1 MPHTLL
7 TPRIFFAGLTQAALC
22 DRRLTQGAQGKSY
35 FESFCKTT
43 RRSALLAGLA
53 LALAACGGSPSGETV
68 IPSTFDVAQLQGRWV
83 TGTGVTPGYTTLILP
98 PQAGSATAWVLAQD
112 AGSLTRLSLAGGA
125 ALSVSGKSY
134 SLTGAALGQPVSTG
148 ASAAAN
154 LTAVPKTLT
163 FSNLS
168 ASTSPIALSL
178 SDGLTGA
185 PPQADV
191 SGNWSAS
198 AGNGA
203 QEVNWS
209 LNASGT
215 ISGSSTTGCVW
226 SGTLL
231 ARVDARLYNASM
243 TENCAGTINQ
253 FSGVATV
260 NADKSRLTVVGT
272 LIDESRALVLLFA
285 HRS

>member
-7 TPRIFFAGLTQAALC
+7 TPRISFAGLTQAVLC
-22 DRRLTQGAQGKSY
+22 DRRATQGALRKSY
-35 FESFCKTT
+35 FESFCQTT

-83 TGTGVTPGYTTLILP
+83 TGTGVTPGYTTLVLP
-98 PQAGSATAWVLAQD
+98 PQAGSAPAWVLAQD
-112 AGSLTRLSLAGGA
+112 AGSLTRLNLVGGA
-125 ALSVSGKSY
+125 TLSVSGKSY
-134 SLTGAALGQPVSTG
+134 SLTSAALGQPVSTG
-148 ASAAAN
+148 ASAVAN
-154 LTAVPKTLT
+154 LTASPKTLT
-163 FSNLS
+163 LSNL
-168 ASTSPIALSL
+168 STSPIVLSL
-178 SDGLTGA
+178 SDGLTGT

-191 SGNWSAS
+191 SGSWSAS

-209 LNASGT
+209 LNASGA

-226 SGTLL
+226 SGSLL
-231 ARVDARLYNASM
+231 ARVDVRLYNASM

-285 HRS
+285 H